1 MKKAALKYASKTIGH
16 KVLVA
21 VLLSIGFL
29 VAAVYITKLTFQE
42 VDHSISRL
50 SVTNE
55 QNQVLNKI
63 YNTFGEFERS
73 YQAPLIANPFENT
86 DDYTLKLD
94 SLTQLIDST
103 LKSINF
109 KMNEEVILDSVA
121 AMIKR
126 QDENLMTYRSLK
138 RSEQPLLSQNLDSL
152 INLISAEEILK
163 ESDIITTYKQ
173 TRRIPA
179 EPLESD
185 AEPNKEEKKS
195 WLGRI
200 FSSSSDKEAKP
211 EVVPEIIEETYIRI
225 DTIPLAKSDTSTAR
239 AGSIIKGI
247 RRDQAYQQQRVRDIE
262 MEIVQNSARIQNFLL
277 TTIRH
282 AEEVELARIRNE
294 SEDASG
300 MMQNALNQMYLV
312 LLIFA
317 ILATML
323 VYRILSDLANAKYYR
338 LQLVE
343 EKERAEDLS
352 KVKERFLANMSH
364 EIRTPLQNILGYSE
378 KLYAKDKNRDAQ
390 IINQSS
396 EHLLQIV
403 NQVLDFSR
411 ISTGKLV
418 LNPDVIDLKALLLE
432 VVNSMSIQ
440 AANKNIRI
448 FFESEIDEPNIY
460 IDPFRLRQILY
471 NLLGNAVKFTEEGFI
486 KLFAKTAEKDGKVY
500 FCFSIEDSGIGMTE
514 SDLKSVFQEF
524 EQVGTPMHA
533 SNGTGLGLSIT
544 KALVDAYDGTI
555 EAKSEKNEGT
565 IFTVK
570 VVLPPAPIV
579 TEESLKTTKRPKM
592 HKILVVDDDETIL
605 NLTRQILTGNGFEV
619 VAESSPFNAIEI
631 AKTQKFD
638 MALVDFRMPEMTGAE
653 LRDALRKLDPK
664 LPVVAVTAN
673 VFEKD
678 KSGESVNGF
687 DDYLPK
693 PFKTKQ
699 LLELVGFENDEEE
712 ISEPKVNGMKE
723 KLAQLTFGDADL
735 EADLIEQFKKDCT
748 NDLGDLKSGIEK
760 KDGALLHETVHK
772 LGGRLGLFEF
782 SSLAG
787 NYKTI
792 EIELMDKGYS
802 ESVAQNISSL
812 NKKLDHELT
821 LI

>member
-1 MKKAALKYASKTIGH
+1 MKKSALRYASKTIGQ

-21 VLLSIGFL
+21 VLLSILFL

-42 VDHSISRL
+42 VNNSISRL
-50 SVTNE
+50 SITNE
-55 QNQVLNKI
+55 QNKVLNTI

-73 YQAPLIANPFENT
+73 YQAPLIANPFEDT
-86 DDYTLKLD
+86 DAYNLKLD
-94 SLTQLIDST
+94 SLIQLIDST
-103 LKSINF
+103 LNNVDF
-109 KMNEEVILDSVA
+109 KMNEHVILDSVA
-121 AMIKR
+121 DMITR
-126 QDENLMTYRSLK
+126 QDDYLLAYRSLK
-138 RSEQPLLSQNLDSL
+138 RSEQPLLKQNLDSL
-152 INLISAEEILK
+152 LNLISAEEILK
-163 ESDIITTYKQ
+163 ESDVVTTYKS
-173 TRRIPA
+173 TKRIPA
-179 EPLESD
+179 EPVEVEPKESSETKKGWLSRLFSGSSQT
-185 AEPNKEEKKS
+185 EP
-195 WLGRI
+195 I
-200 FSSSSDKEAKP
+200 PEAA
-211 EVVPEIIEETYIRI
+211 PEIIEETYTKI
-225 DTIPLAKSDTSTAR
+225 DTIPLAKSDTSRAK

-247 RRDQAYQQQRVRDIE
+247 RRDQAYQQRRLRDIE

-282 AEEVELARIRNE
+282 AEEVELERVRKE

-300 MMQNALNQMYLV
+300 MMDNALQQMYLV
-312 LLIFA
+312 LLVFA
-317 ILATML
+317 LLATLL
-323 VYRILSDLANAKYYR
+323 VYRILSDLANAKHYR
-338 LQLVE
+338 VQLVE
-343 EKERAEDLS
+343 EKERAENLS

-418 LNPDVIDLKALLLE
+418 LNPEVIDLKALLLE

-448 FFESEIDEPNIY
+448 FFESEINESNIY

-486 KLFAKTAEKDGKVY
+486 KLFAKTAKTDGQIE
-500 FCFSIEDSGIGMTE
+500 FCFSIEDSGIGMTK
-514 SDLKSVFQEF
+514 SDLESVFQEF

-544 KALVDAYDGTI
+544 KALVDAHNGTI
-555 EAKSEKNEGT
+555 DVKSEKNEGT
-565 IFTVK
+565 IFTVNFT
-570 VVLPPAPIV
+570 LPPTPKMA
-579 TEESLKTTKRPKM
+579 EQSSKEAKRPKM

-619 VAESSPFNAIEI
+619 VAESSPFNAIAI
-631 AKTQKFD
+631 AKKQKFD

-653 LRDALRKLDPK
+653 LRNALRKIQPS

-673 VFEKD
+673 VFEKSD
-678 KSGESVNGF
+678 AGEAVNGF
-687 DDYLPK
+687 DHYLPK

-699 LLELVGFENDEEE
+699 LLELVGYENTDEIVE
-712 ISEPKVNGMKE
+712 SKSNGMKE
-723 KLAQLTFGDADL
+723 KLAKLTFGDENL
-735 EADLIEQFKKDCT
+735 EAELIEQFKKDCT
-748 NDLGDLKSGIEK
+748 NDLNDLQKGIEI
-760 KDGALLHETVHK
+760 KDGDLLHETVHK
-772 LGGRLGLFEF
+772 LGGRLSLFEF
-782 SSLAG
+782 TELAE
-787 NYKTI
+787 NYKKM
-792 EIELMDKGYS
+792 EKELQREGYS
-802 ESVAQNISSL
+802 ESVGSNISEL
-812 NKKLDHELT
+812 NKKLDHVLT